1 MQAVEGGGGRRAL
14 RLHRSNDPQLRPNT
28 LFKGCSRELFL
39 CSCPLSFLLLVS
51 TSLLSRGSCPQF
63 VCLRRRSQAF
73 SLSLVENNNAS
84 HIQITPPSQP
94 ACLHTLRDKLSFTG
108 LDRNKPTDDCLPASE
123 PGWRAGRA
131 HFRRIIRPLPF
142 LSPSLQMIFS
152 QRFPCGKA
160 GYDGEREGINYSAS
174 TTNRPRAL
182 PFLLSFLPPLSLF
195 LLPPSW
201 ADWERFYGR
210 FRVGR
215 EGSRAAQR
223 GVKQCFCCCVLIK
236 PVNGSLMSLYDREG
250 VRKKGRKA
258 GEGEGATLRECE

>member
-1 MQAVEGGGGRRAL
+1 MG
-14 RLHRSNDPQLRPNT
+14 
-28 LFKGCSRELFL
+28 
-39 CSCPLSFLLLVS
+39 PLSLLLLLNTPLLRQEQWQLPAICLPS
-51 TSLLSRGSCPQF
+51 TTFTGIL
-63 VCLRRRSQAF
+63 
-73 SLSLVENNNAS
+73 SLSFVENNNAS

-174 TTNRPRAL
+174 TTNRPPDRPRAL
-182 PFLLSFLPPLSLF
+182 PFLLSFLPPLSSS
-195 LLPPSW
+195 LPPSLLLGPTGRDFM
-201 ADWERFYGR
+201 ADSGWVERGKQSSAAR
-210 FRVGR
+210 SEAVLLLLRV
-215 EGSRAAQR
+215 
-223 GVKQCFCCCVLIK
+223 
-236 PVNGSLMSLYDREG
+236 N
-250 VRKKGRKA
+250 
-258 GEGEGATLRECE
+258 